1 MAVTKVDVAARAL
14 VMIGASPI
22 SSFADDSTEG
32 LVTNNIYEEIV
43 EATLTRHRWRF
54 ATGQK
59 QLSLLTATPIGRW
72 EYAYQMPT
80 SPLVLQ
86 IITVSVSDVVIP
98 YARYE
103 DKIYVDG
110 YGSTSTVIM
119 DYIFRQDESK
129 FPPYFRL
136 ALEYKLA
143 SIYAGA
149 VARDAGMIKQFD
161 ELAERQLL
169 IARNTDSQETTSKQL
184 ATNRFAEERRST
196 RTSGF
201 GLNG

>member
-1 MAVTKVDVAARAL
+1 MAVTKVDIAARAL

-22 SSFADDSTEG
+22 SSFTDDSTEG

-59 QLSLLTATPIGRW
+59 QLSLLTTTPVGRW

-80 SPLVLQ
+80 DPLVLQ
-86 IITVSVSDVVIP
+86 IITVTSSDVVIP
-98 YARYE
+98 YNRYE

-110 YGSTSTVIM
+110 YGSTSTVVM

-184 ATNRFAEERRST
+184 ATNRFTEERRST